1 MKGELPDPQ
10 AAAQDYEETL
20 RRLTQC
26 GHSDM
31 PRLDVILLGLGDDGH
46 TASLFPGTTAILE
59 QSRAVTV
66 GTAPTGV
73 PSRLTL
79 TLGVLNRATVV
90 LFLVS
95 GSGKAPIVQAILEP
109 RSKAGQTL
117 PASLVAP
124 TDGRLIWMLDRS
136 AAAQLT
142 TRH

>member
-1 MKGELPDPQ
+1 M
-10 AAAQDYEETL
+10 AAAQDYEERL

-26 GHSDM
+26 SAPDI

-46 TASLFPGTTAILE
+46 TASLFPGTAALLE
-59 QSRAVTV
+59 RTRAVEV

-73 PSRLTL
+73 ASRLTL

-95 GSGKAPIVQAILEP
+95 GSGKAPIVQAILEHK
-109 RSKAGQTL
+109 SEAGQTF

-142 TRH
+142 TKH